1 LPIWALRLA
10 TVVICNIKG
19 RRATACVLAVDA
31 QGAVLVLWSDGEL
44 TGYTVEEWE
53 SNLMYQIN
61 SVDIQE
67 LQQTTWDMKDPQ
79 QVLVLLDKLQPGSW
93 QLRHASNLANKM
105 LGGTKFNPF
114 LVITD
119 RAEVSS
125 LLKHLKITTLRKKQG
140 IDPFAGL
147 RTIPIVFQEEHDVK
161 LWTNELNKTFPSHYH
176 LDAINPSSYATDKLG
191 KFDYCVTS
199 IPFAFADI
207 AIPLLSLT
215 YEAIFLHCPSWYL
228 FQGSRARHQ
237 WIKTLAAKR
246 CIFVLHVNEE
256 RNKEFGKYAVW
267 IAIFKTRD
275 LANLYFRDANK
286 LFEDSLPC
294 LMG

>member
-1 LPIWALRLA
+1 
-10 TVVICNIKG
+10 
-19 RRATACVLAVDA
+19 
-31 QGAVLVLWSDGEL
+31 
-44 TGYTVEEWE
+44 
-53 SNLMYQIN
+53 
-61 SVDIQE
+61 
-67 LQQTTWDMKDPQ
+67 
-79 QVLVLLDKLQPGSW
+79 
-93 QLRHASNLANKM
+93 
-105 LGGTKFNPF
+105 
-114 LVITD
+114 
-119 RAEVSS
+119 
-125 LLKHLKITTLRKKQG
+125 
-140 IDPFAGL
+140 
-147 RTIPIVFQEEHDVK
+147 
-161 LWTNELNKTFPSHYH
+161 
-176 LDAINPSSYATDKLG
+176 
-191 KFDYCVTS
+191 VTS

-215 YEAIFLHCPSWYL
+215 YEAIFLHYPSWYL